1 MWFEFLHQKLINKK
15 RDIECTLLVIVN
27 IFHIIVIEFQL
38 SPFFLSNLHVI
49 SCNKVE
55 LCLNVKVERAN
66 S

>member
-15 RDIECTLLVIVN
+15 RDFECTLLVIVN
-27 IFHIIVIEFQL
+27 IFHIIVIVFQL
-38 SPFFLSNLHVI
+38 SPFLSNLHVI